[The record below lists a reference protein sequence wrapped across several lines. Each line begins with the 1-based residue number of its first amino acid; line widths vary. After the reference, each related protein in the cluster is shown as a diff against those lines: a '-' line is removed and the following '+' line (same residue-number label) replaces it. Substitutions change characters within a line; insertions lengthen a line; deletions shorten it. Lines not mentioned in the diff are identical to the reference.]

1 MAREGQRVV
10 GLDDSDDIATRGDKR
25 VGDREEEGAGAG
37 DDDASAGQHTAALDE
52 CLRATAGHHARQSPT
67 GEGQLPVEGPGRD
80 HDRPCRDGLRLT
92 TVTVIGARAQDEAAL
107 LALQRI
113 RIGGHAHVDPTGVD
127 EPIEVPPQRRV
138 GQPGSALRSLRSA
151 VVLTAD
157 RGSAVEER
165 HRAAGAG
172 SDDRGGHAS
181 GAAAHDEHVSRHIP
195 CPPGIAG
202 RHRVPREPCTRAHW
216 ARH

>member
-1 MAREGQRVV
+1 MAREGQGVI

-52 CLRATAGHHARQSPT
+52 GLRATAGHHAGQGPA
-67 GEGQLPVEGPGRD
+67 GEGQLAVEGPGRD
-80 HDRPCRDGLRLT
+80 HDRPRRDGLRLA
-92 TVTVIGARAQDEAAL
+92 TVTVIAPSAQDEAAF

-113 RIGGHAHVDPTGVD
+113 GIGGHAQIDPAGVD
-127 EPIEVPPQRRV
+127 EPIEVPPQCRV
-138 GQPGSALRSLRSA
+138 GQPGGTLRSLRSA

-181 GAAAHDEHVSRHIP
+181 GAAPHDEHVSCHIP
-195 CPPGIAG
+195 CPPVSAG
-202 RHRVPREPCTRAHW
+202 HHRTPREPCTRAHW
-216 ARH
+216 AHH